1 MIDQTELGG
10 GPRMDIPHEH
20 ARTEAWRQAH
30 FASQAAAEL
39 GKGWAVEKSDDSHSS
54 FAWVQRSGE
63 GGLEGVAA
71 VGEDAPR
78 TRLVFAPLELS
89 LITEAGEPLASIG
102 LGGMTVEAATG
113 WVRSEAARHIGPPRQ
128 NTRPAPDLPDH
139 PLNERAPLNADT
151 PGLAGLASMYAATDA
166 LLERLRGAHSAFEPA
181 RCWPHHFD
189 LASLAVV
196 GRDAEGAMT
205 QTVGVGIT
213 PPDSLE
219 SAGYWYV
226 SPWSKNGLSGSPE
239 YPRLAH
245 GRWVERG
252 GGVSMAVLSVDEAG
266 SADAPHAAL
275 ADFVAGAVGACRRAL
290 GV

>member
-1 MIDQTELGG
+1 MIDAQDLAG
-10 GPRMDIPHEH
+10 GPRADIPERH

-30 FASQAAAEL
+30 FASQAGAEL
-39 GKGWAVEKSDDSHSS
+39 GKGWAVEQSDDSHSS
-54 FAWVQRSGE
+54 FGWVRRNGR

-71 VGEDAPR
+71 VGENAPR

-89 LITEAGEPLASIG
+89 LINEAGEPLASIG
-102 LGGMTVEAATG
+102 LGGMTVGAATA
-113 WVRSEAARHIGPPRQ
+113 WVRSEATRHIGAPRQ
-128 NTRPAPDLPDH
+128 NTHPAPDLPDH
-139 PLNERAPLNADT
+139 PLNDRAPLDAGAT
-151 PGLAGLASMYAATDA
+151 GLAGLASMYDATDA

-196 GRDAEGAMT
+196 ERDADGAMT
-205 QTVGVGIT
+205 STVGVGLT

-219 SAGYWYV
+219 AAGYWYV
-226 SPWSKNGLSGSPE
+226 SPWAKAGLSGSPE

-252 GGVSMAVLSVDEAG
+252 GGVSMAVLSVEDARDAADPSEAVAG
-266 SADAPHAAL
+266 
-275 ADFVAGAVGACRRAL
+275 FVATAVNACL
-290 GV
+290 GVLSA